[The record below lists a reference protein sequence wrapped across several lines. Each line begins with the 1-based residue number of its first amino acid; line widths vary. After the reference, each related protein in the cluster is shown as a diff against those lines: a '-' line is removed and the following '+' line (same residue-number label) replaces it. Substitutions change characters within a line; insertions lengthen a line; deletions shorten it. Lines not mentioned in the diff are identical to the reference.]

1 MTERFHDL
9 TAPRPTYNWPV
20 ILFLAVQ
27 TGGGIWWMAT
37 TSITLD
43 NLKDANKSYSDD
55 NKTLSLQVSDLKLK
69 LQHVQDML
77 ENGWRPVT
85 PIK

>member
-1 MTERFHDL
+1 
-9 TAPRPTYNWPV
+9 
-20 ILFLAVQ
+20 
-27 TGGGIWWMAT
+27 MAT